1 MCVCVCVSQLWWGWN
16 FRSFLY
22 AETKATINKH
32 VTGLQRRHPWA
43 MLGSG
48 SATAPWWPCVY
59 IHPHRSCRQSVE
71 VQPESCLMLCDPPGT
86 EDNVRRP
93 CKELLWV
100 HLPVIYLPPHP
111 PPPTPTP
118 PALEVLMRQFLLASR
133 VLMRYAV
140 FCLVF
145 SEYLTALIYKHK
157 FIKYKCYKNIKY
169 NF

>member
-1 MCVCVCVSQLWWGWN
+1 MCVCVCLSCGGDGTSEVFYMQKPKLLSTNTW
-16 FRSFLY
+16 R
-22 AETKATINKH
+22 
-32 VTGLQRRHPWA
+32 LQRRHPWA

-48 SATAPWWPCVY
+48 SATTPWWPCVY

-111 PPPTPTP
+111 PPP